1 MVDDRTDMSG
11 VDDDEWDE
19 ASPAEKLERIR
30 GDGREKAN
38 EATAAIAELLE
49 AVDEDM
55 TLAGKSDVEDSDI
68 EEYVAH
74 TETISERAEA
84 AEVELRDLIAWA
96 SLAEDLVEDL
106 SKSEIETTVE
116 DDFEDVDEVD
126 LGLDI

>member
-19 ASPAEKLERIR
+19 ASPAEKLEGIR

-38 EATAAIAELLE
+38 EATAVLTELLE

-55 TLAGKSDVEDSDI
+55 TLPGKSDIEDSDI

-84 AEVELRDLIAWA
+84 AKLELRDLIAWA
-96 SLAEDLVEDL
+96 SLAEDLVDDL
-106 SKSEIETTVE
+106 SKSEIETTIE